1 MKRCRFVSFRVLMLA
16 PVFLIPAG
24 GCQSAPPP
32 AAGGSAETDPER
44 AAAVEPHAQPAAS
57 TQTTFRQPWV
67 EGVVPLGQLTQRPRQ
82 IEFRVPRFT
91 TEEIETAAGEDI
103 VVRFIIEPNGGVRY
117 AEVTET
123 PVPNRTEDME
133 RLMRTWRF
141 IPGDIRGEVPRTL
154 AFMRIPVR

>member
-1 MKRCRFVSFRVLMLA
+1 MKRCLFLSFRVLIVA
-16 PVFLIPAG
+16 PVLLIFAG
-24 GCQSAPPP
+24 GCQSVPPVT
-32 AAGGSAETDPER
+32 ADQSAEPLAER
-44 AAAVEPHAQPAAS
+44 VTAAETRV
-57 TQTTFRQPWV
+57 QTTFGQPWV

-82 IEFRVPRFT
+82 IEFRAPRFT
-91 TEEIETAAGEDI
+91 PEEIEAAAGEDI
-103 VVRFIIEPNGGVRY
+103 IVRFIIEPNGGVRY

-123 PVPNRTEDME
+123 PVPKRTEDME

>member
-1 MKRCRFVSFRVLMLA
+1 MFLRVLTLA

-24 GCQSAPPP
+24 GCQSAPP
-32 AAGGSAETDPER
+32 AAGRSADNGAER
-44 AAAVEPHAQPAAS
+44 AATAETRAQPAAA
-57 TQTTFRQPWV
+57 TRQPTFRQPWV

-91 TEEIETAAGEDI
+91 PEEIEAAAGENI
-103 VVRFIIEPNGGVRY
+103 VVRFIIEPNGGVRF

-123 PVPNRTEDME
+123 PVPNRTEDVE